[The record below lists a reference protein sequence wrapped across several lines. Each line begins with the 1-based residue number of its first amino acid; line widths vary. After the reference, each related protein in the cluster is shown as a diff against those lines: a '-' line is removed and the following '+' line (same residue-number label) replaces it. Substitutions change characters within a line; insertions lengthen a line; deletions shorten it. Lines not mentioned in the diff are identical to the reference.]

1 MSNARSS
8 GCNAGHGTV
17 LGLRLLFSGRW
28 KRHWALLVLAVCGA
42 AEGTRADIPGA
53 YADVG
58 YGARPMG
65 MGGAYV
71 ALASDPYALFWNPAC
86 LAMVRG
92 WQVSTMYARQFGLV
106 PYTLAA
112 VATGLPHQSGLGV
125 GFLTSGDDMWRESA
139 AYASYARSLAFLGEA
154 GRSLSAGLTLK
165 VRWASFG
172 NNADGGAQRVQGT
185 AVGYGLDLGLRWK
198 PAPKWAVGL
207 LLRDPLNR
215 LRYENRTRQ
224 VSYGESVP
232 TALLIGAAYLARSN
246 VILAFDLDKSLY
258 ADLKDCISLG
268 GEWLLF
274 KLLYLRAGWS
284 QNLDPVANGK
294 ANCGF
299 GVQYFRPGFGARFDF
314 AYQLHFL
321 ANTPRV
327 SVSVWF

>member
-1 MSNARSS
+1 MSKARR
-8 GCNAGHGTV
+8 GCNGGTGAETTV
-17 LGLRLLFSGRW
+17 SSLFSGMW
-28 KRHWALLVLAVCGA
+28 KRCGPLLVLAVCSVA
-42 AEGTRADIPGA
+42 GTVRADIA
-53 YADVG
+53 AAFADVG

-86 LAMVRG
+86 LVMVRG
-92 WQVSTMYARQFGLV
+92 WQVSTMYARQFGLI
-106 PYTLAA
+106 PYALAA

-154 GRSLSAGLTLK
+154 GSALSAGLTLK
-165 VRWASFG
+165 VRWSSFG
-172 NNADGGAQRVQGT
+172 NNADGGAQRVQGA
-185 AVGYGLDLGLRWK
+185 AVGYGLDFGLRWK
-198 PAPKWAVGL
+198 PAPRWALGL

-215 LRYENRTRQ
+215 LRYENRTRR

-232 TALLIGAAYLARSN
+232 AALLVGAAYLARAN
-246 VILAFDLDKSLY
+246 VILALDLDKSLY
-258 ADLKDCISLG
+258 ADLKDRISLG
-268 GEWLLF
+268 GELLLF

-299 GVQYFRPGFGARFDF
+299 GVQYFRPGCGARFDF

-321 ANTPRV
+321 AHTPRV